1 MASFEF
7 GPRILSVFTL
17 SSLLSSFGISY
28 LFCVYSS
35 YLFVICVQM
44 SFYIVSYSIVV
55 IDYVS
60 YF

>member
-1 MASFEF
+1 MTSFEF
-7 GPRILSVFTL
+7 GSRTLSVFTL
-17 SSLLSSFGISY
+17 SSLLSSFCISY
-28 LFCVYSS
+28 LFHVYSS

-44 SFYIVSYSIVV
+44 SFYVVSYSIVV